1 MTFYLSAKLS
11 DKKFCALEIRCVR
24 HIIFA
29 AKRKKYYLTE
39 CLVSSHGNGNGL
51 AENEWKLKMTGG
63 NLFMAG
69 EINNILDEN
78 MNIEILFRSKQFHQ
92 GPGCDDDSE
101 SLG

>member
-1 MTFYLSAKLS
+1 
-11 DKKFCALEIRCVR
+11 
-24 HIIFA
+24 
-29 AKRKKYYLTE
+29 
-39 CLVSSHGNGNGL
+39 
-51 AENEWKLKMTGG
+51 MTGG

-78 MNIEILFRSKQFHQ
+78 MNIEILFRSEQFHQ

>member
-1 MTFYLSAKLS
+1 MCTTHNFRSK
-11 DKKFCALEIRCVR
+11 E
-24 HIIFA
+24 
-29 AKRKKYYLTE
+29 KKYYLTE